1 VLPTINPEWHLPASG
16 GDTLRNA
23 QLHLPHFTDRGFW
36 GKATVFDNLIFDLL
50 GMALAVLCLA
60 GLLAPSRRP
69 SRRAIS
75 DI

>member
-1 VLPTINPEWHLPASG
+1 LGE
-16 GDTLRNA
+16 
-23 QLHLPHFTDRGFW
+23 
-36 GKATVFDNLIFDLL
+36 ATVFDNLIFDLL

>member
-1 VLPTINPEWHLPASG
+1 MLNFISRILLIGVFG
-16 GDTLRNA
+16 
-23 QLHLPHFTDRGFW
+23 

-50 GMALAVLCLA
+50 GMALAALCLA